1 MAQFAESANS
11 DAGPQPPT
19 YLEDVPRV
27 LFAGDVSHQIGASNK
42 WVHELVERGALKP
55 AGWNAKWRHGQ
66 WEFFLVF
73 APEEVAR
80 HLRNKGRPRTS
91 REPRQLRLAL
101 YRSIDGGR
109 A

>member
-19 YLEDVPRV
+19 YLEDIPRV

-42 WVHELVERGALKP
+42 W
-55 AGWNAKWRHGQ
+55 
-66 WEFFLVF
+66 FFLVF